1 MAATTSPSESPAM
14 TTDLDETEASMA
26 CSDAYATRFRC
37 KPSSGMDA
45 SRHTFQTN
53 YAFIMSSVTLL
64 LMGVLSL
71 LFSEFDEDSSSSPMS
86 HRWLD
91 ESNDDSSSTTDYSS
105 YSCGYIYEQ
114 TPDPGDA
121 RCQFARTC
129 NQGNGIWAPF
139 VFCHTSTFSTTFL
152 VSCISPLIFLWL
164 VLLFRML
171 GSTAED
177 YFSPGK
183 CRTSNLVKSL
193 SRWTLLL
200 LYFTNIFTFNSF
212 VQLWKCFR

>member
-1 MAATTSPSESPAM
+1 MAATTSPSESPLMTM
-14 TTDLDETEASMA
+14 TTDLNDETETSMA
-26 CSDAYATRFRC
+26 RADTDKTMHRS
-37 KPSSGMDA
+37 KGSGMDG

-53 YAFIMSSVTLL
+53 YAFLMSSVTLL

-71 LFSEFDEDSSSSPMS
+71 LFSEFDESSSSTS

-91 ESNDDSSSTTDYSS
+91 EANDDSNSDTTDYSS

-114 TPDPGDA
+114 TQDPGDA

-139 VFCHTSTFSTTFL
+139 VFCHTSTVSTTFL
-152 VSCISPLIFLWL
+152 VSCISPLMFLWL

-183 CRTSNLVKSL
+183 STSKSKFEI
-193 SRWTLLL
+193 R
-200 LYFTNIFTFNSF
+200 NF
-212 VQLWKCFR
+212 VTYHFVGLFY